1 MAKGVWIVAE
11 ARDGAY
17 RKVSFEIA
25 SAARKLADEL
35 GDEVCAVL
43 CGSGIE
49 GKAAELGKYGVDKV
63 YVADNPAL
71 EPYTTD
77 AHAAAVAKIVKEK
90 GPAILLLGASV
101 QGKDLAARLVGK
113 LATGLATDCTG
124 LKIEGG
130 KLIAV
135 RPMYAGKCFGE
146 VAFEATPAMAS
157 LRPNVFAIVENA
169 KAGAVEKF
177 DPALDAGQIKTK
189 VAEIAKDTSGKI
201 ELTEANIIV
210 SGGRGMKGPENY
222 TMLEDLAKVLGAAVG
237 ASRAAVDAGWR
248 PADGPGRP
256 DGQDRVAEPLHRLRY
271 FRRHSASGRHE
282 LLEVHRRHQQGPRG
296 PHLPEGGLRDRRRPL
311 QGRAGSDG
319 SGEEDSCIRLKSGA
333 GLPQGPAPLHHL

>member
-11 ARDGAY
+11 VRDGAY

-63 YVADNPAL
+63 YVADNAAL

-77 AHAAAVAKIVKEK
+77 AHAIAVAKIVKEK
-90 GPAILLLGASV
+90 GPAILLLAASV

-130 KLIAV
+130 KLVAV

-146 VAFEATPAMAS
+146 VAFEAAPAMAS
-157 LRPNVFAIVENA
+157 LRPNVFPIVENA
-169 KAGAVEKF
+169 KAGAVEKY

-222 TMLEDLAKVLGAAVG
+222 NIIEDLAKVLGAAVG

-248 PADGPGRP
+248 PATDQV
-256 DGQDRVAEPLHRLRY
+256 GQTGKTVSPNLYIAC
-271 FRRHSASGRHE
+271 G
-282 LLEVHRRHQQGPRG
+282 
-296 PHLPEGGLRDRRRPL
+296 
-311 QGRAGSDG
+311 
-319 SGEEDSCIRLKSGA
+319 ISGA
-333 GLPQGPAPLHHL
+333 IQHLAGMSSSKFIVAINKDPEAPIFQRADYGIVDDLFKVVPEVTAAAKKILA

>member
-11 ARDGAY
+11 ARDGAF

-63 YVADNPAL
+63 YVADNAAL

-77 AHAAAVAKIVKEK
+77 AHATAVAKIVKEK
-90 GPAILLLGASV
+90 GPAILLLAASV

-146 VAFEATPAMAS
+146 VAFEAAPAMAS
-157 LRPNVFAIVENA
+157 LRPNVFPIVESA

-222 TMLEDLAKVLGAAVG
+222 NILEDLAKVLGAAVG

-248 PADGPGRP
+248 PATDQV
-256 DGQDRVAEPLHRLRY
+256 GQTGKTVSPNLYIAC
-271 FRRHSASGRHE
+271 G
-282 LLEVHRRHQQGPRG
+282 
-296 PHLPEGGLRDRRRPL
+296 
-311 QGRAGSDG
+311 
-319 SGEEDSCIRLKSGA
+319 ISGA
-333 GLPQGPAPLHHL
+333 IQHLAGMSSSKFIVAINKDPEAPIFQRADYGIVDDLFKVIPEVTAAAKKILA

>member
-11 ARDGAY
+11 VRDGAY

-43 CGSGIE
+43 CGSGVE

-63 YVADNPAL
+63 YVADNAAL

-90 GPAILLLGASV
+90 DPAILLLAASV
-101 QGKDLAARLVGK
+101 QGKDLSARLVGK

-124 LKIEGG
+124 LKLDGG
-130 KLIAV
+130 KLVAM

-146 VAFEATPAMAS
+146 VAFEAAPAMAT
-157 LRPNVFAIVENA
+157 LRPNVFPIVENA

-177 DPALDAGQIKTK
+177 DPALDAGQLKTK
-189 VAEIAKDTSGKI
+189 VAEVAKDTSGKI

-210 SGGRGMKGPENY
+210 SGGRGMKGPENFPL
-222 TMLEDLAKVLGAAVG
+222 LEELAKVLGAAVG

-248 PADGPGRP
+248 PVTDQV
-256 DGQDRVAEPLHRLRY
+256 GQTGKTVSPNLYIAC
-271 FRRHSASGRHE
+271 G
-282 LLEVHRRHQQGPRG
+282 
-296 PHLPEGGLRDRRRPL
+296 
-311 QGRAGSDG
+311 
-319 SGEEDSCIRLKSGA
+319 ISGA
-333 GLPQGPAPLHHL
+333 IQHLAGMSSSKFIVAINKDAEAPIFQRADYGIVDDLFKVVPEVTAAAKKLLA